1 MYKDIFNLFFIYIKT
16 HVYYAMTSFTVPQGY
31 NPTKVGSCLAAC
43 VEVGTEIV
51 WFNAALFLHIRI
63 LVSCYYLIVVKM

>member
-1 MYKDIFNLFFIYIKT
+1 
-16 HVYYAMTSFTVPQGY
+16 MTSFTVPQGY
-31 NPTKVGSCLAAC
+31 NPIKVGSCLAAC

-51 WFNAALFLHIRI
+51 WFNAALFFHIRI